1 MSEKRYVGPGKFVWH
16 ELATSDVDRA
26 VEYYGRLFKWSFK
39 DLYRGE
45 SGMYRSFGADGV
57 DFGGIVTLEHGSD
70 KQPGWLPYV
79 TVENVDQGVANAE
92 QLNGT
97 VITSASD
104 VAGFGRCAVVR
115 DPTGTPIAL
124 HAGGDPREELY
135 QGPPRPGSIIWNDL
149 ICRDPQAAGKFY
161 CGVFGWQAFTID
173 LEDQGTYFLL
183 RRGDVNEAGI
193 LLKPDAAVGGSS
205 WLPYVAVEDL
215 DVSCVE
221 AAHYG
226 GAIHVPPSDLH
237 GAGRFA
243 VTGDPTGAV
252 IALFQPHRQQG

>member
-1 MSEKRYVGPGKFVWH
+1 MSEKRYVGAGKFVWH

-26 VEYYGRLFKWSFK
+26 VEYYGSLFKWSFK
-39 DLYRGE
+39 DVYRGG

-57 DFGGIVTLEHGSD
+57 DFGGFVTLDPGRD
-70 KQPGWLPYV
+70 KQSRWLPYV
-79 TVENVDQGVANAE
+79 TVENVDQGVSDTE
-92 QLNGT
+92 KLDGT
-97 VITSASD
+97 VIAGASD
-104 VAGFGRCAVVR
+104 VPGFGRCAVVQ
-115 DPTGTPIAL
+115 DPTGAAIAL
-124 HAGGDPREELY
+124 HAGGDPLEELH

-149 ICRDPQAAGKFY
+149 VCRDPQAAGKFY
-161 CGVFGWQAFTID
+161 CGIFGWQLFTMD
-173 LEDQGTYFLL
+173 LEAQGTYYLL

-193 LLKPDAAVGGSS
+193 LLKPEAAEGASS

-221 AAHYG
+221 VAHYG

-243 VTGDPTGAV
+243 VTGDPMGGI
-252 IALFQPHRQQG
+252 IALFQPRG